1 MALIAIAAD
10 KGAPG
15 VTTAAVALA
24 AVWPRPV
31 LLAECDP
38 AGGDLIYRLPAA
50 SGSRLDPR
58 RGLLSLAISARRGGH
73 PGQVWEHAQKL
84 RGGLD
89 VLVGVANAEQG
100 AGLDLMWDQVGAA
113 LAALPEA
120 DVIADCGRLGADGR
134 AYDLLARADA
144 VILVTR
150 ANLGDLVRLRDRAGA
165 IEAAIRGH
173 GGLAGRIGALVI
185 ADHKHFGPALAEVTQ
200 VLSGAGSP
208 VAVLGGLA
216 HEPRSAEMLSG
227 EWGGKLDRSLLIR
240 TAREV
245 AAQLVGRLAAG
256 PEPAAVAYRP
266 ASLPPGGPPP
276 ASLPPA
282 SLPPGSLPSGGSLPA
297 SPPRGGPA
305 AVGPSPAPAP
315 VAPSFGPATP
325 AQARA
330 VPVPAPA
337 TYVGPVPPMPMPA
350 PAAPPRIQSPAPES
364 RTPGPPRTPALP
376 PPADWE
382 RGAMKR
388 GRQDQE
394 SWPQPRQDQLNGGQ
408 VTRDRFAGDP
418 LTRDQRAPEPLT
430 REALPHDP
438 LTREALPHD
447 PLTREALPHDPLT
460 REALPRDPLTR
471 EALPHDPLTR
481 EPLPH
486 DPFTHDPFSRE
497 PFSREPGPRG
507 PGPRESG
514 RGRHHAGPG
523 VPAAEPRGS

>member
-134 AYDLLARADA
+134 AYDLLARADG

-165 IEAAIRGH
+165 IDAAIRGH
-173 GGLAGRIGALVI
+173 GGLTGRIGALVI

-208 VAVLGGLA
+208 VSVLGGLA

-245 AAQLVGRLAAG
+245 AAQLVGRLAAN
-256 PEPAAVAYRP
+256 PEPAAVAY
-266 ASLPPGGPPP
+266 PP

-282 SLPPGSLPSGGSLPA
+282 SLPPASL
-297 SPPRGGPA
+297 PRGGPA
-305 AVGPSPAPAP
+305 AVSPLPAPAP
-315 VAPSFGPATP
+315 AAPGFAPVTP
-325 AQARA
+325 APPRA

-350 PAAPPRIQSPAPES
+350 PAAPSAPPRMQSPAPAPPPPAPPRMQS
-364 RTPGPPRTPALP
+364 PAPAPPPPAPPRTAAP
-376 PPADWE
+376 PPSAEWE
-382 RGAMKR
+382 RGTVKHG
-388 GRQDQE
+388 GRDQG
-394 SWPQPRQDQLNGGQ
+394 SWPQPRQDHFTGGQ
-408 VTRDRFAGDP
+408 VTRDRFTGEP
-418 LTRDQRAPEPLT
+418 LTGGDQRAPEP
-430 REALPHDP
+430 RAGDGFASEP
-438 LTREALPHD
+438 LTRDELAPEQ
-447 PLTREALPHDPLT
+447 LT
-460 REALPRDPLTR
+460 RDPLTR
-471 EALPHDPLTR
+471 EPSAP
-481 EPLPH
+481 E
-486 DPFTHDPFSRE
+486 PFSRE
-497 PFSREPGPRG
+497 PFSREPLTREPLTREPFSRGPGPREPDPRG
-507 PGPRESG
+507 PSPRESG

>member
-165 IEAAIRGH
+165 IDAAIRGH
-173 GGLAGRIGALVI
+173 GGLPGRIGALVI

-200 VLSGAGSP
+200 VLSGAGSA
-208 VAVLGGLA
+208 VSVLGGLA

-245 AAQLVGRLAAG
+245 AAQLVGGLAAG

-266 ASLPPGGPPP
+266 VGPPP

-282 SLPPGSLPSGGSLPA
+282 GPPPA
-297 SPPRGGPA
+297 SLPRGGPA
-305 AVGPSPAPAP
+305 AVSPPPAPAP
-315 VAPSFGPATP
+315 VAPAPPRAIPA
-325 AQARA
+325 
-330 VPVPAPA
+330 PAPA

-350 PAAPPRIQSPAPES
+350 PAAPPASPRMQSPAPA
-364 RTPGPPRTPALP
+364 PPRTPGAPRTPAPP
-376 PPADWE
+376 PPAEWE
-382 RGAMKR
+382 RGTPER
-388 GRQDQE
+388 GVRDQG

-408 VTRDRFAGDP
+408 VTRDSFTG
-418 LTRDQRAPEPLT
+418 EPVT
-430 REALPHDP
+430 
-438 LTREALPHD
+438 
-447 PLTREALPHDPLT
+447 
-460 REALPRDPLTR
+460 RDPLTH
-471 EALPHDPLTR
+471 EPLTH
-481 EPLPH
+481 EPFAH
-486 DPFTHDPFSRE
+486 E

>member
-134 AYDLLARADA
+134 AYDLLARADG

-165 IEAAIRGH
+165 IDAAIRGH
-173 GGLAGRIGALVI
+173 GGLTGRIGALVI

-208 VAVLGGLA
+208 VSVLGGLA

-256 PEPAAVAYRP
+256 PEPAAVAY
-266 ASLPPGGPPP
+266 PP

-282 SLPPGSLPSGGSLPA
+282 SLPPASLPPASLPPA
-297 SPPRGGPA
+297 SLPRGGPA
-305 AVGPSPAPAP
+305 AVSPLPAPAP
-315 VAPSFGPATP
+315 AAPGFAPVTP
-325 AQARA
+325 APPRA

-350 PAAPPRIQSPAPES
+350 PAAPSAPPRMQSPAPAPPPPAPPRMQS
-364 RTPGPPRTPALP
+364 PAPAPPPPAPPRTAAPP
-376 PPADWE
+376 PPAEWE
-382 RGAMKR
+382 RGTVKHG
-388 GRQDQE
+388 GRDQG
-394 SWPQPRQDQLNGGQ
+394 SWPQPRQDHFTGGQ
-408 VTRDRFAGDP
+408 VTRDRFTGEP
-418 LTRDQRAPEPLT
+418 LTGGDQRAPEP
-430 REALPHDP
+430 RAGDGFASEP
-438 LTREALPHD
+438 LTRDELAPEQ
-447 PLTREALPHDPLT
+447 LT
-460 REALPRDPLTR
+460 RDPLTR
-471 EALPHDPLTR
+471 EPSAP
-481 EPLPH
+481 E
-486 DPFTHDPFSRE
+486 PFSRE
-497 PFSREPGPRG
+497 PFSREPGPREPDPRG
-507 PGPRESG
+507 PSPRESG

>member
-134 AYDLLARADA
+134 AYDLLARADG

-165 IEAAIRGH
+165 IDAAIRGH
-173 GGLAGRIGALVI
+173 GGLTGRIGALVI

-208 VAVLGGLA
+208 VSVLGGLA

-256 PEPAAVAYRP
+256 PEPAAVAY
-266 ASLPPGGPPP
+266 PP

-282 SLPPGSLPSGGSLPA
+282 SLPPASL
-297 SPPRGGPA
+297 PRGGPA
-305 AVGPSPAPAP
+305 AVSPLPAPAP
-315 VAPSFGPATP
+315 AAPGFAPVTP
-325 AQARA
+325 APPRA

-350 PAAPPRIQSPAPES
+350 PAAPSAPPRMQSPAPA
-364 RTPGPPRTPALP
+364 PP
-376 PPADWE
+376 PPAEWE
-382 RGAMKR
+382 RGTVKHG
-388 GRQDQE
+388 GRDQG
-394 SWPQPRQDQLNGGQ
+394 SWPQPRQDHFTGGQ
-408 VTRDRFAGDP
+408 VTRDRFTGEP
-418 LTRDQRAPEPLT
+418 LTGGDQRAPEP
-430 REALPHDP
+430 RAGDGFASEP
-438 LTREALPHD
+438 LTRDELAPEQ
-447 PLTREALPHDPLT
+447 LT
-460 REALPRDPLTR
+460 RDPLTR
-471 EALPHDPLTR
+471 EPSAPEPFSR
-481 EPLPH
+481 E
-486 DPFTHDPFSRE
+486 PFSRE
-497 PFSREPGPRG
+497 PFSREPGPREPDPRG
-507 PGPRESG
+507 PSPRESG